1 MRGAPSPPPAPLAGN
16 VLMRGAP
23 SPPPAPLAGS
33 DGGKSAV
40 RTSGAFLGI
49 LVTLFVARIAS
60 LVLHFVLPAPSGARV
75 AEHPLQLLPAAL
87 AGEAGTLA
95 ALGVLAALVSWAWP
109 RAGLLTLTL
118 GGVFLLFLSQLDLEL
133 VRWTGEHLN
142 PYWIG
147 AYNLLAHRRLLGEI
161 VRRDTLALLTAA
173 LLVAL
178 PSAVVVALARR
189 RGPERVTRSATALLA
204 GVAAAALL
212 SEGRLAPNA
221 RALRRAR
228 PVLVGLVSESV
239 AALGDRPTPREV
251 RNGIATLHR
260 FLNRPPRWFPDAGY
274 PVWHPVPTEE
284 ASYARFRA
292 RPLDE
297 KPDVLLV
304 VLESAR
310 GWETDLRRP
319 GTAARVPEL
328 HRLWTERGVAFPLCI
343 ATGYPSIEG
352 RGGILLGIAA
362 HPSGIL
368 LYNARQLN
376 VLSIGEI
383 LGRAGY
389 TRELVAAT
397 SAAFEKMEDWYAR
410 WFDAVRYDASFT
422 TDDDL
427 ARRTI
432 ERLESPRKAPLFLTL
447 FTIATH
453 PPLFRP
459 PGTDPKTPREAYLA
473 ALGYTDHALGRI
485 FESLRRT
492 PRGRDTIVV
501 VVGDHSTT
509 NPWQAIRLPRLGT
522 PNAGENWT
530 TLLVAGPRLPA
541 GSVRDE
547 LTSQP
552 DVAPTLLGLVGL
564 DVSNHFF
571 GRDLFERPAPRPQ
584 GVLALRFHG
593 LAAWEGPRLLQARL
607 DDPTL
612 AQGWS
617 WETYESEPD
626 PENGGYHHG
635 TRLDLTPADRARI
648 EELKTMAR
656 AWGAV
661 LDDNRVMPPAT
672 GDPSGAAARAATP
685 GP

>member
-1 MRGAPSPPPAPLAGN
+1 MLR
-16 VLMRGAP
+16 
-23 SPPPAPLAGS
+23 
-33 DGGKSAV
+33 
-40 RTSGAFLGI
+40 
-49 LVTLFVARIAS
+49 
-60 LVLHFVLPAPSGARV
+60 
-75 AEHPLQLLPAAL
+75 
-87 AGEAGTLA
+87 
-95 ALGVLAALVSWAWP
+95 
-109 RAGLLTLTL
+109 
-118 GGVFLLFLSQLDLEL
+118 
-133 VRWTGEHLN
+133 
-142 PYWIG
+142 
-147 AYNLLAHRRLLGEI
+147 EI
-161 VRRDTLALLTAA
+161 VRGDTLALLTAA

-178 PSAVVVALARR
+178 PSAVVVMLARR
-189 RGPERVTRSATALLA
+189 RGPERVTRSSTALLA

-251 RNGIATLHR
+251 RDGIATLHR
-260 FLNRPPRWFPDAGY
+260 FLNRPPRWFPEAGY
-274 PVWHPVPTEE
+274 PVWHPVPDEE

-292 RPLDE
+292 RPLAE
-297 KPDVLLV
+297 RPDVLLV

-319 GTAARVPEL
+319 GAAARVPEL
-328 HRLWTERGVAFPLCI
+328 HRLWTERGVDFPLCI

-453 PPLFRP
+453 PPLFVP
-459 PGTDPKTPREAYLA
+459 PGADPKTPREAYLA
-473 ALGYTDHALGRI
+473 ALGYTDRALGRI

-541 GSVRDE
+541 GTVRDE
-547 LTSQP
+547 LTSQL
-552 DVAPTLLGLVGL
+552 DVGPTLLGLLGL

-571 GRDLFERPAPRPQ
+571 GRDLFEKPAPPPQ

-607 DDPTL
+607 DDETF

-617 WETYESEPD
+617 WETYESEAGPSERRLPPRD
-626 PENGGYHHG
+626 EAGSHGGG
-635 TRLDLTPADRARI
+635 PRADRGAQDDGAGVGRRPRRQPRHAAG
-648 EELKTMAR
+648 EGRRLERRRSRSHAR
-656 AWGAV
+656 ALSQVRSNLGFCWRKRRT
-661 LDDNRVMPPAT
+661 LRCT
-672 GDPSGAAARAATP
+672 QRLST
-685 GP
+685 

>member
-1 MRGAPSPPPAPLAGN
+1 MRRRGA
-16 VLMRGAP
+16 
-23 SPPPAPLAGS
+23 
-33 DGGKSAV
+33 
-40 RTSGAFLGI
+40 FFGI
-49 LVTLFVARIAS
+49 LVTLFLARAAS
-60 LVLHFVLPAPSGARV
+60 LALHFVLAAPSGARV
-75 AEHPLQLLPAAL
+75 AQHPFDLIPAAL
-87 AGEAGTLA
+87 AGEVGTLA
-95 ALGVLAALVSWAWP
+95 ALGALAGVLTWVSA
-109 RAGLLTLTL
+109 RAGLLVLT
-118 GGVFLLFLSQLDLEL
+118 GGGCALLFLSQLDLEL

-147 AYNLLAHRRLLGEI
+147 AYNLLAHRRLLREI
-161 VRRDTLALLTAA
+161 VRGDALAFLTA
-173 LLVAL
+173 VAL
-178 PSAVVVALARR
+178 VVVPSAAVVALARR
-189 RGPERVTRSATALLA
+189 RGPERTTRGATALLA
-204 GVAAAALL
+204 GVAAAAFLFE
-212 SEGRLAPNA
+212 SALAPDA

-228 PVLVGLVSESV
+228 PVLVGFVSESV
-239 AALGDRPTPREV
+239 RALGDRPTPREV
-251 RNGIATLHR
+251 REGIATLHG
-260 FLNRPPRWFPDAGY
+260 FLNRPPRWFPEAGY
-274 PVWHPVPTEE
+274 PVWHPVPDEE

-292 RPLDE
+292 RPLAE
-297 KPDVLLV
+297 RPDVLLV

-319 GTAARVPEL
+319 GTASRIPEL
-328 HRLWTERGVAFPLCI
+328 HRLWTERGVAFPHCI

-368 LYNARQLN
+368 LYNARQLR

-410 WFDAVRYDASFT
+410 WFDAVRYDAAFT

-427 ARRTI
+427 ARRTV
-432 ERLESPRKAPLFLTL
+432 ERLEAPREAPLFLTL

-453 PPLFRP
+453 PPLYRP

-473 ALGYTDHALGRI
+473 ALGYTDRALGRI

-509 NPWQAIRLPRLGT
+509 NPWQSIRLPRLGT

-530 TLLVAGPRLPA
+530 SLLVAGPGLPA
-541 GSVRDE
+541 GTVRDE

-552 DVAPTLLGLVGL
+552 DVGPTLLGLLGL

-571 GRDLFERPAPRPQ
+571 GRNLFERPAPPPQ

-607 DDPTL
+607 DDPAF
-612 AQGWS
+612 AQGWA
-617 WETYESEPD
+617 WRTYETEPD
-626 PENGGYHHG
+626 PENGDYHHG
-635 TRLDLTPADRARI
+635 TKLDLSPADRTRI
-648 EELKTMAR
+648 EELKAMAR

-661 LDDNRVMPPAT
+661 LDDNRVMPP
-672 GDPSGAAARAATP
+672 GRDVPSSGGARAATL

>member
-1 MRGAPSPPPAPLAGN
+1 MRTRGA
-16 VLMRGAP
+16 
-23 SPPPAPLAGS
+23 
-33 DGGKSAV
+33 
-40 RTSGAFLGI
+40 FFGI
-49 LVTLFVARIAS
+49 LVALFLARVAS
-60 LVLHFVLPAPSGARV
+60 LALHFVLAAPSGARV
-75 AEHPLQLLPAAL
+75 AEHPLRLLPAAL
-87 AGEAGTLA
+87 AGEVGTLA
-95 ALGVLAALVSWAWP
+95 TLGVLAALVSWASP
-109 RAGLLTLTL
+109 RAGLLTLAL

-161 VRRDTLALLTAA
+161 VRGDAVAFLTALAL
-173 LLVAL
+173 VVF
-178 PSAVVVALARR
+178 PSAAVVALARR
-189 RGPERVTRSATALLA
+189 RGPERIPRGATALLA
-204 GVAAAALL
+204 GVGAAAFL
-212 SEGRLAPNA
+212 SEGRLAPDA
-221 RALRRAR
+221 LALRRAR

-239 AALGDRPTPREV
+239 GALGDRPTPREV
-251 RNGIATLHR
+251 RAGIETLHR
-260 FLNRPPRWFPDAGY
+260 FLNRPPRWFPEAGY
-274 PVWHPVPTEE
+274 PVWHPVPDEE

-292 RPLDE
+292 RPLAAR
-297 KPDVLLV
+297 PDVLLV

-319 GTAARVPEL
+319 GTASRIPEL
-328 HRLWTERGVAFPLCI
+328 HRLWAESGVAFPLCV

-368 LYNARQLN
+368 LYNARQLR

-410 WFDAVRYDASFT
+410 WFDAVRYDAAFT

-432 ERLESPRKAPLFLTL
+432 ERLEAPREAPLFLTL

-453 PPLFRP
+453 PPLYRP

-473 ALGYTDHALGRI
+473 ALGYTDRALGRI

-501 VVGDHSTT
+501 VVGDHSTA
-509 NPWQAIRLPRLGT
+509 NPWQSIRLPRLGT

-530 TLLVAGPRLPA
+530 TLLVAAPGLPA
-541 GSVRDE
+541 GTVRDE

-552 DVAPTLLGLVGL
+552 DVGPTLLGLLGL

-571 GRDLFERPAPRPQ
+571 GRNLFEEPAPRPQ

-593 LAAWEGPRLLQARL
+593 LAAWEGSRLLQARL
-607 DDPTL
+607 DDPAF
-612 AQGWS
+612 AQGWD

-626 PENGGYHHG
+626 PQNGDYHHG
-635 TRLDLTPADRARI
+635 TKRDLTPADRARI
-648 EELKTMAR
+648 RELETMAR

-661 LDDNRVMPPAT
+661 LDDNRVMPPARDVLSNA
-672 GDPSGAAARAATP
+672 GARAATP
-685 GP
+685 AP